1 LLKTDNRWN
10 LVSLSSSL
18 SLRSE
23 ANPVPG
29 QNLNMTVAPT
39 LFRKVLIANRGEI
52 ALRVIRACREL
63 GISTVAVYSTADEH
77 SLHVKLADEAVCIGP
92 AQSKLSYLNIANI
105 LSAAD
110 ITEAD
115 AIHPGYGFLSE
126 NPEFARL
133 CGECKITFIG
143 PTTANIRS
151 MGEKTQARAIAKA
164 AGVPLLPGTL
174 SAVPGVDVAVEEAEK
189 IGYPVILK
197 AVAGGGGRGI
207 HIVYNSQQLRSSFDR
222 VSSEAGASF
231 GNPAMYL
238 EKYCQTPRHV
248 EIQVLC
254 DKHGNRITLGERD
267 CTIQR
272 RHQKMLEESPSPI
285 LDAGLRQEMSAAAL
299 KLCAAVNY
307 ENVGTVEFLV
317 DNADKRFYFMEMNTR
332 IQVEH
337 PVTEMVTGI
346 DLIKEQIR
354 AAAGKPL
361 LIKQSDIKIQ
371 SHSIECRIN
380 AEDPERFAPSPGKIT
395 GLHVPGGFG
404 VRVDS
409 FVYDQYK
416 VLPFYDS
423 MIAKLI
429 VHAPTRTEAI
439 AKMRQA
445 LDEFVVEG
453 IKTNIPF
460 QKKILA
466 SKKFRDADYDTHF
479 LEEFLPKYE

>member
-1 LLKTDNRWN
+1 
-10 LVSLSSSL
+10 
-18 SLRSE
+18 
-23 ANPVPG
+23 
-29 QNLNMTVAPT
+29 MAPP

-92 AQSKLSYLNIANI
+92 PQAKLSYLNIASI

-110 ITEAD
+110 ITGAD

-143 PTTANIRS
+143 PSVSNIEA
-151 MGEKTQARAIAKA
+151 MGEKTRARELARE
-164 AGVPLLPGTL
+164 AGVPMLPGTQ
-174 SAVPGVDVAVEEAEK
+174 SAVPNVEEALEAATQ

-197 AVAGGGGRGI
+197 AAAGGGGRGI
-207 HIVYNSQQLRSSFDR
+207 HVVYNVQQLKGSFERSR
-222 VSSEAGASF
+222 SEAQAAF
-231 GNPAMYL
+231 GNPSMYL
-238 EKYCQTPRHV
+238 EKYCEHPRHV

-272 RHQKMLEESPSPI
+272 RHQKILEESPSPI
-285 LDAGLRQEMSAAAL
+285 VDDPLRQKMSEAAL
-299 KLCAAVNY
+299 KLCNFVKY

-317 DNADKRFYFMEMNTR
+317 DEHKNFFFMEMNTR

-361 LIKQSDIKIQ
+361 KIKQSDVKIQ
-371 SHSIECRIN
+371 SHSFECRIN

-395 GLHVPGGFG
+395 AFHLPGGLG

-416 VLPFYDS
+416 VVPFYDS
-423 MIAKLI
+423 MIGKLI
-429 VHAPTRTEAI
+429 VHAPTRADAI

-453 IKTNIPF
+453 IKTNISF
-460 QKKILA
+460 HKKIMA
-466 SKKFRDADYDTHF
+466 SKKFRDSDYDTHF